1 MNIFIQK
8 AKKTLMNN
16 NNSNKK
22 KTVGFT
28 MRSLQHRGCWT
39 WKLLSMACI
48 FCILMI
54 WPLGFN

>member
-22 KTVGFT
+22 KNSGFYYEEFT
-28 MRSLQHRGCWT
+28 AQRMLDMETIEYGLYFLYFDDLAS
-39 WKLLSMACI
+39 
-48 FCILMI
+48 
-54 WPLGFN
+54 GF